1 MQANVTLV
9 SAFYIMKS
17 KHLLFN
23 YINWLNNLLQLN
35 SSMVFFTEK
44 AFMKI
49 AKNLRPKNLHN
60 KTVFIELE
68 MKDFFSYKNYG
79 KLFEKTF
86 EIDFENRYHTIPLY
100 LIWAEKC
107 TFLKKVIQDNY
118 FNSTCF
124 YWIDSGWFRNPAE
137 MNSYINGWPSPKKC
151 YEDDRVLINLL
162 KNFTN
167 EEIKGILNFDLN
179 VHLTLQKISNVA
191 GGMFGGK
198 PEKLLKF
205 IELYY
210 KSLNLFAKRK
220 IFIGK
225 DQNIF
230 TYISLSHPDIVKL
243 IYAPGTYYFNKK
255 YLS

>member
-1 MQANVTLV
+1 MLKDNIWEKYSKVKTLV
-9 SAFYIMKS
+9 GSKNYSTVYKVKNKSTGNYYVIKEILNTYYNKDFLNKIKNLKTENNVIINEIIETNEKIYIVHELCEFNLDEYLKS
-17 KHLLFN
+17 K
-23 YINWLNNLLQLN
+23 
-35 SSMVFFTEK
+35 S
-44 AFMKI
+44 
-49 AKNLRPKNLHN
+49 
-60 KTVFIELE
+60 
-68 MKDFFSYKNYG
+68 
-79 KLFEKTF
+79 
-86 EIDFENRYHTIPLY
+86 
-100 LIWAEKC
+100 
-107 TFLKKVIQDNY
+107 
-118 FNSTCF
+118 
-124 YWIDSGWFRNPAE
+124 
-137 MNSYINGWPSPKKC
+137 
-151 YEDDRVLINLL
+151 